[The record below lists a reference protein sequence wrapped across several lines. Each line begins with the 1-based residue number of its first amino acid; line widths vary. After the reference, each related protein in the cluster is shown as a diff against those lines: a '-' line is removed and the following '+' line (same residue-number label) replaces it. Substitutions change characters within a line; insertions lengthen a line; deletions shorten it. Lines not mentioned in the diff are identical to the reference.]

1 MHIRAA
7 TGDANGEVTS
17 APFPVARKVKALDF
31 FCGAGGLTRG
41 LLDAGIKVLA
51 GIDND
56 ERLRRTYEHN
66 NKPSRFLAEDVREF
80 DIHATRRELGI
91 TSNDIVLYA
100 ACTPCQPFSTLNQR
114 RGEDDRK
121 ELLLAFGELVEE
133 APPDFIIVE
142 NVPGLHN
149 AYGREIYAKFLA
161 QLTRAGF
168 EDRDAAKLD
177 AADYGVPQVR
187 KRFIMV
193 ASRRG
198 PITLPPKSKGKPKT
212 VRQAI
217 GKFPAPQVGI
227 EGARSA
233 HAESAQATRVTYPN
247 LPNHVT
253 RELPEKHLKIVRA
266 VPKDGGSRKDITD
279 ESILLECHKKN
290 PTLHKDVFG
299 RMKWDSPAPTMTCR
313 CTDTYCGRFVHP
325 DEDRGLSLREAAAI
339 QSFPPKYKFFGT
351 FLHAAR
357 QIGNAVPVR
366 LANQLGKQ
374 VVHAAGV
381 VSTEVAGDKTAAE
394 V

>member
-1 MHIRAA
+1 MHIRSGVSNADGEAA
-7 TGDANGEVTS
+7 CNSSSGIK
-17 APFPVARKVKALDF
+17 KVKALDF

-41 LLDAGIKVLA
+41 LLDAGIEVLA

-66 NKPSRFLAEDVREF
+66 NPPSRFLTEDVRKF
-80 DIHATRRELGI
+80 NIHANRRELGI
-91 TSNDIVLYA
+91 ADDDIVVYA

-114 RGEDDRK
+114 RGKDERK
-121 ELLLAFGELVEE
+121 ELLIAFGELVET

-149 AYGREIYAKFLA
+149 AYGREVYTRFLD
-161 QLTRAGF
+161 QLTRAGIS
-168 EDRDAAKLD
+168 DRDAAKLD

-198 PITLPPKSKGKPKT
+198 AIKLPSKNESGRQT
-212 VRQAI
+212 VRDAI
-217 GKFPAPQVGI
+217 EKFPPPQVGI

-233 HAESAQATRVTYPN
+233 HAESARATRITYPDF
-247 LPNHVT
+247 PNHVT
-253 RELPEKHLKIVRA
+253 RELPEKHLKIVAA
-266 VPKDGGSRKDITD
+266 VPKDGGSRKDIKD
-279 ESILLECHKKN
+279 ESVLLDCHKKN

-299 RMKWDSPAPTMTCR
+299 RMKWDAPAPTMTCR

-325 DEDRGLSLREAAAI
+325 EENRGLSLREAAAI
-339 QSFPPKYKFFGT
+339 QSFPPEYEFFGT

-366 LANQLGKQ
+366 LANQLGLQ
-374 VVHAAGV
+374 VLEAARR
-381 VSTEVAGDKTAAE
+381 TTA
-394 V
+394 